1 MYRFRYKQLVLIL
14 TMGIG
19 LGLLVPTLL
28 TQFPLKLM
36 NEVSPAYGGIDSAS
50 TEHFG
55 EIERDEDS
63 FGGNSGIVSEQKK
76 LFAIVQDERLS
87 IIEDNP
93 GGGNVLLS
101 GIDIKDWPQDMQEL
115 ATKIEFHSLDEVQ
128 SFIDSMSEELWIE

>member
-1 MYRFRYKQLVLIL
+1 MYRLRYKQLVLIL